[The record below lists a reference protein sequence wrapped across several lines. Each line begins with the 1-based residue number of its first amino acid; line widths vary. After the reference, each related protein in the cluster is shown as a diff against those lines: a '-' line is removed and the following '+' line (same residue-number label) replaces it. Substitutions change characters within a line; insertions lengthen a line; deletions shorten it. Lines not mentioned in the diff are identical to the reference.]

1 MDSSLNDRSRV
12 RLLCM
17 DERDTRRREAAGL
30 RCPDGGDAGG
40 MQRDAAA
47 RRQPHAVAARRPQ
60 HELHETL
67 PPDATPFPDRS
78 DELELV
84 ASLPKD
90 EHSFDFFNSDI
101 AFWGDMLVGQLRRI
115 PPGRHLGRP
124 PRA

>member
-1 MDSSLNDRSRV
+1 MSGIRGV
-12 RLLCM
+12 AKRLAFGALTAATLVGCSGM
-17 DERDTRRREAAGL
+17 PLLGGSPTPSPLAGRE
-30 RCPDGGDAGG
+30 
-40 MQRDAAA
+40 
-47 RRQPHAVAARRPQ
+47 

-101 AFWGDMLVGQLRRI
+101 AFWGDMLVRAVTTDSAWSTSR
-115 PPGRHLGRP
+115 GRP